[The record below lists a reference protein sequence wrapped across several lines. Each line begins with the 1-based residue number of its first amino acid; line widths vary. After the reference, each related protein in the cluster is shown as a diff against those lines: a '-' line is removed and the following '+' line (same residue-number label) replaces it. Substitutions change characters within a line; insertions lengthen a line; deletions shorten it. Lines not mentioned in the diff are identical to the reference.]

1 MDRLLF
7 VYNAN
12 SGKMN
17 AVLDSLR
24 KITNPSTYNC
34 NLCAI
39 TFGLFNEDDLWKTF
53 RENSPLQLEFYH
65 RDEFKKKFNSKWL
78 SKFEFP
84 IVLSEKNGEFEVF
97 ITTEE
102 LNGFTTSEALIE
114 AIMKRATPD

>member
-17 AVLDSLR
+17 AVLDSLH

-34 NLCAI
+34 NLCTI
-39 TFGLFNEDDLWKTF
+39 TFGVFTEDDLWKTF

>member
-17 AVLDSLR
+17 AVLDSLH

-39 TFGLFNEDDLWKTF
+39 TFGLFTEDDLWKTF